1 MREILPGDI
10 FESFFGKVSM
20 VLKVENALAYM
31 SDGDVIGVTVLDTA
45 QYEYQ
50 GNIRG

>member
-1 MREILPGDI
+1 MREIRKGDI
-10 FESFFGKVSM
+10 FQSFFGEVLM

-31 SDGDVIGVTVLDTA
+31 VNGKTIGVTVLDTA

-50 GNIRG
+50 GNIGA